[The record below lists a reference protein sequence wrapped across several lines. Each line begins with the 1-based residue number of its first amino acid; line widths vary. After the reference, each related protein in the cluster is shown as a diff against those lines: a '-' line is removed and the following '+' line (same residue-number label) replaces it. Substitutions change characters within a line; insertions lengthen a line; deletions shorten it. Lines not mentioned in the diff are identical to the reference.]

1 MQAIIFTG
9 LQTSGKSSF
18 YRENF
23 RVSHERVSLDMVK
36 SSSPKEHQ
44 QLNQLRLKNV
54 LIKHPL
60 QLCGQRESWICW
72 RIKSILGLMGET
84 IFTGLWGHLSLGG
97 TFAETGYYNCGLTTN
112 IRIIYIML
120 NPLMRLLS
128 PALGSNVRLT
138 KVQDVS
144 AAIVPTSGAKNRTF
158 RSDPP
163 LLQLQHGSGP
173 AFHNGMSQASA
184 MYCPS

>member
-1 MQAIIFTG
+1 
-9 LQTSGKSSF
+9 
-18 YRENF
+18 
-23 RVSHERVSLDMVK
+23 
-36 SSSPKEHQ
+36 
-44 QLNQLRLKNV
+44 
-54 LIKHPL
+54 
-60 QLCGQRESWICW
+60 
-72 RIKSILGLMGET
+72 MGST
-84 IFTGLWGHLSLGG
+84 Q
-97 TFAETGYYNCGLTTN
+97 YM
-112 IRIIYIML
+112 RIIYIML
-120 NPLMRLLS
+120 NHVCCDSLS
-128 PALGSNVRLT
+128 LSSNVRLT